1 VCPFECVRVEKE
13 KISGNLE
20 SHEKPK
26 PIMRFLGSLNSADK
40 ILTGAPADRKIWNS
54 MNFFTLNE

>member
-1 VCPFECVRVEKE
+1 VRVEKE

-40 ILTGAPADRKIWNS
+40 TLTGAPADRKIWNS